1 MTTTDLR
8 RLRIVVA
15 GTTATVTDCVAAW
28 GLHHDVAGIVSM
40 PEGIRPD
47 NSADLRN
54 FAGLRNIPYREV
66 ADINEPAAIQTLQE
80 LRPDI
85 LFSMWPKLMRRP
97 VINVARMGC
106 IGTHCTPL
114 PANRGRHPLHWMIV
128 LGIEDSRVSFFLMD
142 EGVDTG
148 DILLQT
154 PFRVGARADIREAL
168 AAMAGAFVD
177 GCATLAEGLAAG
189 GPLAG
194 RAQDHGRANTWRARS
209 VFDTLIDFRMTAQA
223 IDRLVRSF
231 GAPFGGAKLVW
242 RDQLIAIARTEF
254 PPVDNAVS
262 KGDPEPGRILRRGP
276 MSLTVKADDRLIE
289 LYPRDPAG
297 FAALPNDIRVFLP
310 PMAYFEQCWPRIKE
324 LQ

>member
-1 MTTTDLR
+1 MTTTELR

-15 GTTATVTDCVAAW
+15 GTTATLTDCVAAW
-28 GLHHDVAGIVSM
+28 GLHHDVVGIVSM

-47 NSADLRN
+47 NSADLRA
-54 FAGLRNIPYREV
+54 FAELRNIPYREV
-66 ADINEPAAIQTLQE
+66 VDINESAAIQTLQE

-97 VINVARMGC
+97 VIDIARMGC

-128 LGIEDSRVSFFLMD
+128 LGIEESCVSFFLMD
-142 EGVDTG
+142 EGVDSG

-168 AAMAGAFVD
+168 AAMAGAFVN
-177 GCATLAEGLAAG
+177 GCATLAEGLTTG
-189 GPLAG
+189 GPLVG

-231 GAPFGGAKLVW
+231 SAPFGGAKLVW
-242 RDQLIAIARTEF
+242 RDQLIAIARTEI
-254 PPVDNAVS
+254 PPADNEIS
-262 KGDPEPGRILRRGP
+262 KSDCEPGRILRRGP
-276 MSLTVKADDRLIE
+276 ISVIVKADDRLIE
-289 LYPRDPAG
+289 LYPRDPAE
-297 FAALPNDIRVFLP
+297 FAALPSDMRVLLP

-324 LQ
+324 LL